1 MSAVLRPGDGRG
13 APVATAH
20 PDHQP
25 IVPLAGG
32 VPPYCTCGFV
42 GGTGI
47 DRPLLADHLR
57 EYDPTYGQNLRSRRN
72 QTHG

>member
-1 MSAVLRPGDGRG
+1 MTPTERTGVLRPGDGRG

-42 GGTGI
+42 GGNGI
-47 DRPLLADHLR
+47 TRPLLATHLR
-57 EYDPTYGQNLRSRRN
+57 EFDPTY
-72 QTHG
+72 